1 MYTNIVQT
9 CKWNAQTFAYCRR
22 LWRPRHS
29 LSKLAV
35 QIINNKNTQTNC
47 TGYGEDA
54 IASYCLLCQL
64 TYKFEL
70 TILSLHIP
78 DEPKLLLS
86 GKTNNVVQPAW
97 YTASPF
103 SKYCNKTLNNKTI

>member
-86 GKTNNVVQPAW
+86 GKTNNVVQPWVKVPKQPNALQGQ
-97 YTASPF
+97 
-103 SKYCNKTLNNKTI
+103 KR